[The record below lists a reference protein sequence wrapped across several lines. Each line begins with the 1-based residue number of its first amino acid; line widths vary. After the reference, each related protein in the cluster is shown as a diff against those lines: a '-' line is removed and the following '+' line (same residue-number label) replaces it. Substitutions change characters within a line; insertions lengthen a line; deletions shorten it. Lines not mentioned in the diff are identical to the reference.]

1 MPSTRIETRK
11 GWLGDRRL
19 ELIEAVQRAL
29 VAHLKIPESDRS
41 VRLLEYE
48 ADSFIGTS
56 EKVTEIEVTL
66 FAGRSIEAKRNLYKG
81 LVDELAAF
89 GLAPNEIKVMLIEV
103 PRENWGLRG
112 MPGSEVQLGFKVEV

>member
-56 EKVTEIEVTL
+56 EKATEIEVTL
-66 FAGRSIEAKRNLYKG
+66 FTGRSIEAKRNLYKG
-81 LVDELAAF
+81 LVGELAAF

>member
-56 EKVTEIEVTL
+56 EKATEIEVTL
-66 FAGRSIEAKRNLYKG
+66 FTGRSIEAKRNLYKG

-89 GLAPNEIKVMLIEV
+89 GLAPSEIKVMLIEV

>member
-56 EKVTEIEVTL
+56 EKATEIEVTL

>member
-56 EKVTEIEVTL
+56 EKATEIEVTL
-66 FAGRSIEAKRNLYKG
+66 FTGRSIEAKRNLYKG
-81 LVDELAAF
+81 LVDALAAF